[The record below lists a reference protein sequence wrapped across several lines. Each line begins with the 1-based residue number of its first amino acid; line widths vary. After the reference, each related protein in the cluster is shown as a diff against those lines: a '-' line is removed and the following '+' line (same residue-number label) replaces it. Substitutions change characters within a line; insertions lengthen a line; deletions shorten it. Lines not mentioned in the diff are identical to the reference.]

1 MKNLFFITAIL
12 LTISNFVSRAQET
25 DKVVINTKM
34 IERFNDLEVD
44 EDFITFNELVQE
56 LSFDE
61 MKMVITVYYT
71 EHININSKSEVY
83 KALQQQKKMQEESEN
98 SSHEMQWPAKDDQF
112 TTKLFQYH
120 SFTPYTYQVIFIS

>member
-25 DKVVINTKM
+25 DEKVVINTKM
-34 IERFNDLEVD
+34 IEHFNNLEVD

-71 EHININSKSEVY
+71 EHININSRSEVY
-83 KALQQQKKMQEESEN
+83 KALQQQKAELKESEN
-98 SSHEMQWPAKDDQF
+98 SSHEIRLPDNDD
-112 TTKLFQYH
+112 
-120 SFTPYTYQVIFIS
+120 